1 MHACAGPHR
10 FNPSIFD
17 VLRSTTRTESL
28 QWVTLWSGGRGMWWE
43 PRLHM
48 WACSAASRTWTLT
61 TLTTPA
67 TQEVSLSYCL
77 CPAMLTLFTTAVTE
91 GQTACSSLRP
101 VCVCLCVCG
110 DWLHTDLTVTFPS
123 PQVLWSWRSG
133 TTWSWWSLA
142 PRPACPWPETPP
154 SWALSS
160 SLKVCHVTGDPRDAF
175 AKRTV
180 QQGAVVVTSTDFGC
194 CEKNT
199 GSSRVCT
206 GWTTDWVSFSLRGL

>member
-1 MHACAGPHR
+1 MGHVVIRRKRNVVG
-10 FNPSIFD
+10 
-17 VLRSTTRTESL
+17 TE
-28 QWVTLWSGGRGMWWE
+28 
-43 PRLHM
+43 
-48 WACSAASRTWTLT
+48 
-61 TLTTPA
+61 TPY
-67 TQEVSLSYCL
+67 VSLFRCIQNMNPNYPYNTCYTGGEPVLLFMSSYAHPFYNSCYRRSDSVFFSQ
-77 CPAMLTLFTTAVTE
+77 A
-91 GQTACSSLRP
+91 R
-101 VCVCLCVCG
+101 VCVCVCG